1 MGLIDGK
8 RVMVG
13 VAVVAV
19 LLGVPGATLAKR
31 QKRTVS
37 ATVGGK
43 RVNWKGRL
51 VIIRDTGAA
60 GLTVIATKRFATKTI
75 GVGCG
80 IILTGPVTTTACSLN
95 YMVRQHRQFVGWFN
109 PGLDPMDPVTVT
121 ITSFDGTSIQGS
133 FSGTLQPT
141 TPAAGS
147 PLMVQGT
154 FGGPFG
160 P

>member
-1 MGLIDGK
+1 
-8 RVMVG
+8 MVG

-37 ATVGGK
+37 ATVAGK

-51 VIIRDTGAA
+51 VIMHDTASA
-60 GLTVIATKRFATKTI
+60 GLTIIATKRGASKTI
-75 GVGCG
+75 GIGCG
-80 IILTGPVTTTACSLN
+80 IILTGPMTTTECSLN
-95 YMVRQHRQFVGWFN
+95 YMVRQRRQFVTWFN

-121 ITSFDGTSIQGS
+121 ITSFDGTTVQGS
-133 FSGTLQPT
+133 FSGTVQPT

-147 PLMVQGT
+147 PLTLQGT
-154 FGGPFG
+154 FGGPLG